1 MHKYCTINSII
12 SQEKNANYLK
22 TEITTKS
29 VKKVS
34 NIIIEKKNYAILIMI
49 LIVERVQLV
58 ERGVWFRGKNKMNNR
73 EKIKIGKDE

>member
-22 TEITTKS
+22 AKKNANYLKAEKTTKN

-34 NIIIEKKNYAILIMI
+34 NN
-49 LIVERVQLV
+49 VE
-58 ERGVWFRGKNKMNNR
+58 
-73 EKIKIGKDE
+73 